1 MTLADLPDSPGRFFA
16 VMQMKVILA
25 NIIVHYDLKLGGDG
39 RRPKEVRIGFAVNP
53 ARDGVVLLRERRA
66 EWMSQAS

>member
-1 MTLADLPDSPGRFFA
+1 
-16 VMQMKVILA
+16 MQMKVILA